1 MLGWIGWETR
11 GLPRVRHRVELLGG
25 MPLCRVSVGG
35 RLSPLLR
42 LLLRREGRL
51 LREVGIREGVW
62 PAELPEPLRMGLVP
76 VEVAPLRRALLPAL
90 LEQAFHQKRMT
101 RQTASALLTAEGTSL
116 PVYWAAQLLAQRVRY
131 LHLETGSGQEGLED
145 WLLQRY
151 GLGLRRRSAGAG
163 GDAAFG
169 GGAAGAA
176 AGGELRRA
184 AGGIH
189 TAAGIGR
196 RLARRSGGRAAS
208 GSAVAAGAAAPKGI
222 GREKNLFQ
230 CLTPAGKLSIMQCDL
245 L

>member
-51 LREVGIREGVW
+51 LREAGIREGVW
-62 PAELPEPLRMGLVP
+62 PAELPEPLRMGLAP

-90 LEQAFHQKRMT
+90 LEQAFRQKRMT

-151 GLGLRRRSAGAG
+151 GLAC
-163 GDAAFG
+163 G
-169 GGAAGAA
+169 GGAPELEVTLRSAA
-176 AGGELRRA
+176 EPRALLLGGELRRA

>member
-51 LREVGIREGVW
+51 LREAGIREGVW
-62 PAELPEPLRMGLVP
+62 PAELPEPLRMGLAP

-90 LEQAFHQKRMT
+90 LEQAFRQKRMT

-116 PVYWAAQLLAQRVRY
+116 PVYWAAQLLVQRVRY
-131 LHLETGSGQEGLED
+131 LHLDTGYGQGALEQ

-151 GLGLRRRSAGAG
+151 GLACGGAEPELEVTLRRDGAPSALLLGENCMRQEIDYILPPALHG
-163 GDAAFG
+163 EIPG
-169 GGAAGAA
+169 GGEGERLLAALYRQDRLHLT
-176 AGGELRRA
+176 EL
-184 AGGIH
+184 
-189 TAAGIGR
+189 
-196 RLARRSGGRAAS
+196 
-208 GSAVAAGAAAPKGI
+208 AVARIHFDA
-222 GREKNLFQ
+222 
-230 CLTPAGKLSIMQCDL
+230 
-245 L
+245 